1 MSQKVC
7 PKCGKVSR
15 SAHAF
20 CKECGVELVTST
32 VSESQVQDTK
42 KIVWCPSCGARNL
55 RTYNIC
61 RSCGFGLTDV
71 VNGKKSPEAIKQEVN
86 GHRAQKRQRRR
97 EKPDT
102 PCLDACGCCGQALLG
117 FLEACAGCTEAF
129 SGCSC

>member
-1 MSQKVC
+1 MTQKVC
-7 PKCGKVSR
+7 LKCGKVSS

-32 VSESQVQDTK
+32 VSEKQVQDTK

-61 RSCGFGLTDV
+61 RSCGYALTDV
-71 VNGKKSPEAIKQEVN
+71 VNGKKSAEAIQREVN
-86 GHRAQKRQRRR
+86 GQPARKKRRR
-97 EKPDT
+97 EKIDT
-102 PCLDACGCCGQALLG
+102 PCLDCCGGCAQALLG
-117 FLEACAGCTEAF
+117 ILEACAGCAEAF